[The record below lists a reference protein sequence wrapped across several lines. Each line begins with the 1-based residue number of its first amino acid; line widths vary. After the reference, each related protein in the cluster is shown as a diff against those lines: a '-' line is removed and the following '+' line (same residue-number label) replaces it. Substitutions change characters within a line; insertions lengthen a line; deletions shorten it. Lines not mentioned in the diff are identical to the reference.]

1 MSRKESPEL
10 NADSMADIA
19 FLLLIFF
26 LVTTTAQ
33 VDSGIRRKIT
43 EKPKDNFVMY
53 IKKKNILEVN
63 ISLKNQLFVTSE
75 IVQFKDLKKLLLILL
90 TMAVV

>member
-1 MSRKESPEL
+1 MSRKESPIL